1 MRLVGSFA
9 GQLRT
14 RKERENDRHRP
25 AARGRNPSKGVSG
38 SLGAGRRGRTLDL
51 ELGSQPH
58 ARHPGYGGGLGDRG
72 VGLRAAL
79 WFGEAAGREAFTN
92 ASMFLCATSRL
103 VVATGIANIF
113 VRDAWATNAAAMTL
127 AGTYPERFV
136 LGLGVSHRPMVEV
149 RGHDYSSP
157 LSTMRSYLK
166 DMHQARFEAVPPEH
180 DPPWIIAALGP
191 RMLKLSRDL
200 ADGAHPYLVT
210 PQHTAGAREIL
221 GEGPLLVVEQAV
233 APTSEREEALMLAR
247 SHLSPYMRLPNYR
260 NSWLRQGFSEEDLTG
275 EGSERLAQGLVAWGS
290 ESDIHKRVS
299 EHFSAGADQV
309 CVQVLTDGPAEDL
322 RERWRYLAPVLLG

>member
-1 MRLVGSFA
+1 VLGGEVGLWISSSA
-9 GQLRT
+9 L
-14 RKERENDRHRP
+14 NPMP
-25 AARGRNPSKGVSG
+25 AAQAMEAASEIE
-38 SLGAGRRGRTLDL
+38 
-51 ELGSQPH
+51 ELG
-58 ARHPGYGGGLGDRG
+58 Y
-72 VGLRAAL
+72 AAL

-136 LGLGVSHRPMVEV
+136 LGLGVSQRPMVEM
-149 RGHDYSSP
+149 RGYDYRSL

-166 DMHQARFEAVPPEH
+166 DMRQVRFEAVAPEH

-191 RMLKLSRDL
+191 RMLELSRDL
-200 ADGAHPYLVT
+200 AAGAHPYLVT

-221 GEGPLLVVEQAV
+221 GEGSLLVVEQAV

-247 SHLSPYMRLPNYR
+247 SHLSSYMRLPNYR